1 MSVHYLLGLLLLNSL
16 SAQAD
21 IYRWVDDQGRV
32 QFSDRP
38 PSQQHAETVELEP
51 LNQYEPDEA
60 ERDEAE
66 RDGRSLT
73 EGRDYRAEEKAHK
86 AKRKAQRLAQERAEK
101 QAQQRAAKCDK
112 ARYDLRLFSAKP
124 YGSTSLEAMQ
134 RKRQRRDALNDKI
147 KKYCR

>member
-1 MSVHYLLGLLLLNSL
+1 MSFHYLIALLLLNSL
-16 SAQAD
+16 SALAD
-21 IYRWVDDQGRV
+21 IYRWVDEQGQV

-51 LNQYEPDEA
+51 LNRYEPDEA
-60 ERDEAE
+60 RRE
-66 RDGRSLT
+66 GRSLT
-73 EGRDYRAEEKAHK
+73 EGRDYRAEEKADK
-86 AKRKAQRLAQERAEK
+86 ARRKAQRLAQEKEQK
-101 QAQQRAAKCDK
+101 QAQQRAAKCEK

-134 RKRQRRDALNDKI
+134 KKRQRRDALNDRI

>member
-38 PSQQHAETVELEP
+38 PVQHNAETVELKP

-60 ERDEAE
+60 EREGLAV
-66 RDGRSLT
+66 RD
-73 EGRDYRAEEKAHK
+73 GRDYRAEEKAHK